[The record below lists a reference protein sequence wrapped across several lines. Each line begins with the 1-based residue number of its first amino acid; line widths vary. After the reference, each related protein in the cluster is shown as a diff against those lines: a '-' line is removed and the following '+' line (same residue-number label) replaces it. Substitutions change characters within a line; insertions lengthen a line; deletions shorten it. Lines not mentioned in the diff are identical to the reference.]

1 MKALSELGQLICGR
15 SWIQAQNAFLQSLDA
30 MSYCLSTDKLNMKF
44 YNIYFLSIFSSAIS
58 SVHLQTKTYDCFNN
72 NI

>member
-1 MKALSELGQLICGR
+1 MNGLSELVQLICGR
-15 SWIQAQNAFLQSLDA
+15 SWIQAQDAFLQSLNA

-44 YNIYFLSIFSSAIS
+44 YKMYFYLFSLLIYSAS
-58 SVHLQTKTYDCFNN
+58 TYNKMYDYFNN